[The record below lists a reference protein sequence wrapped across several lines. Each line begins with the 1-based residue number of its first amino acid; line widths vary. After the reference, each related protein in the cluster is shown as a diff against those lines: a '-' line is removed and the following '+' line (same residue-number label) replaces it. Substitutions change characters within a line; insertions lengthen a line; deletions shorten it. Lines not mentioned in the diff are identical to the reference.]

1 MSPSRREFIRS
12 MGVAIASLVMAR
24 CVPFTV
30 QGDSA
35 RHRLRDCWLRLD
47 WLAQQ
52 TQESYEQGNQA
63 RKQLVADH
71 RAALDELVAAGR
83 LSAAVADQVQV
94 AFSAAAEHVWTSH
107 QPIVTCYKAVM
118 PVEKPTT
125 LPADEVAEIRLAG
138 YIAGC
143 ARRMAQQTEL
153 LTEMAEG
160 SDLDHDTV
168 ARAQL
173 AMQRDLALLTLP
185 REKAQALRED
195 MLQAAGDTCEFPS
208 LDELALEI
216 PPEAIEAA
224 RFLVELL
231 LEE

>member
-30 QGDSA
+30 QSDSA
-35 RHRLRDCWLRLD
+35 RYRLRDCWLRLD

-52 TQESYEQGNQA
+52 TQESYEKGNQA
-63 RKQLVADH
+63 RKQLAADH
-71 RAALDELVAAGR
+71 RAALDELVAADR
-83 LSAAVADQVQV
+83 LSATVADQVQA
-94 AFSAAAEHVWTSH
+94 AFSAAAEHVWISH
-107 QPIVTCYKAVM
+107 QPVVTCYEAVV
-118 PVEKPTT
+118 PIETPTP
-125 LPADEVAEIRLAG
+125 LPGDEAVRRRLAG

-143 ARRMAQQTEL
+143 AGRLAQQAEL
-153 LTEMAEG
+153 LTEMAES

-195 MLQAAGDTCEFPS
+195 MLQAAGDTYEFPS
-208 LDELALEI
+208 LAELALEI